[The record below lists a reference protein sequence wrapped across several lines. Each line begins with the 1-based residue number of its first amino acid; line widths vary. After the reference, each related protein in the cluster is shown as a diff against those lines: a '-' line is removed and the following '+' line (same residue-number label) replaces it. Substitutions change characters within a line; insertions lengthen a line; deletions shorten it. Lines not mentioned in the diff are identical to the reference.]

1 MKEAECVT
9 TFQCQNAVGFGRILA
24 RIAGRVEFLKARIAH
39 REIVAADV
47 LILQNGSLDGTHL
60 RLALLGCNQTLLLT
74 CQFFW
79 ALPLR

>member
-60 RLALLGCNQTLLLT
+60 RLALFALEDRIKYIQIGQCLL
-74 CQFFW
+74 
-79 ALPLR
+79 